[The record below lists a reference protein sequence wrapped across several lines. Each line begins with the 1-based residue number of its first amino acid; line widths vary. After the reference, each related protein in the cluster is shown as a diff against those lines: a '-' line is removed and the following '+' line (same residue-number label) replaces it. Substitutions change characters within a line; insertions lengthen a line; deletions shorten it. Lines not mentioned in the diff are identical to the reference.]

1 MQEEKRRSIDWLQ
14 FFVYLWENKWKIII
28 VCAVCAC
35 CMVMFGK
42 KKIQSTSVNSGAS
55 LSTIMNQNHDAYYKI
70 VDKQIFSDAQAPAGT
85 YNSAARVY
93 INLNFEDIDGNDII
107 DYTQLSK
114 AMDADMW
121 LLIRNHEALQ
131 DIIDKLDLRSYADMK
146 EITPDELMWLIN
158 SNFQGTRILNIVV
171 TDVDPQR
178 AHAIADE
185 VVRHFVENA
194 KEYLSIDDISVL
206 DEASIP
212 KERAAVSVSMSRRD
226 MMKYALAGVLSGGI
240 IIVFILLLLYII
252 IPTLRTQRDLSHL
265 HLNTF
270 GEINKKRKSI
280 DYQKIAY
287 RLNTIQ
293 DVTHLIIADI
303 DGKYDVDQMTEDIR
317 KNLVEIDSPIK
328 LTAVNNFNN
337 TPNSI
342 LHLNNHD
349 SILFVG
355 TYGKTKLKDVEQADA
370 VRKDTSIR
378 DIGVVI
384 AH

>member
-212 KERAAVSVSMSRRD
+212 KERAAVSVSMSRRE

-265 HLNTF
+265 RLNTF

-317 KNLVEIDSPIK
+317 KNLGEIDSPIE

-370 VRKDTSIR
+370 LIKDTSIR

>member
-1 MQEEKRRSIDWLQ
+1 
-14 FFVYLWENKWKIII
+14 
-28 VCAVCAC
+28 
-35 CMVMFGK
+35 
-42 KKIQSTSVNSGAS
+42 
-55 LSTIMNQNHDAYYKI
+55 
-70 VDKQIFSDAQAPAGT
+70 
-85 YNSAARVY
+85 
-93 INLNFEDIDGNDII
+93 
-107 DYTQLSK
+107 
-114 AMDADMW
+114 MW

-212 KERAAVSVSMSRRD
+212 KERAAVSASMSRRD

-370 VRKDTSIR
+370 LIKDTSIR

>member
-14 FFVYLWENKWKIII
+14 FFVYLWENKWKIIL

-121 LLIRNHEALQ
+121 LLVRNHEALQ

-280 DYQKIAY
+280 DY
-287 RLNTIQ
+287 
-293 DVTHLIIADI
+293 
-303 DGKYDVDQMTEDIR
+303 
-317 KNLVEIDSPIK
+317 
-328 LTAVNNFNN
+328 
-337 TPNSI
+337 
-342 LHLNNHD
+342 
-349 SILFVG
+349 
-355 TYGKTKLKDVEQADA
+355 
-370 VRKDTSIR
+370 
-378 DIGVVI
+378 
-384 AH
+384 